1 LVTILNSA
9 STLKLDVVER
19 TVKHVLITVET
30 AVHLFS
36 SQIVIISARCVVFVF
51 STQHQEESAY
61 RELVTPLEAR
71 RQKYLKRRHEHGDR
85 SEDVRTTKSILS
97 YPGLLLLTVNS
108 YRR

>member
-1 LVTILNSA
+1 VLVTVEMCRVLRCALQPVFTSA
-9 STLKLDVVER
+9 FFV
-19 TVKHVLITVET
+19 IW
-30 AVHLFS
+30 S
-36 SQIVIISARCVVFVF
+36 SL
-51 STQHQEESAY
+51 QHQEESAY

-97 YPGLLLLTVNS
+97 YPGLLLVTVNS

>member
-1 LVTILNSA
+1 
-9 STLKLDVVER
+9 
-19 TVKHVLITVET
+19 VLITIE
-30 AVHLFS
+30 ASCILFS
-36 SQIVIISARCVVFVF
+36 SEICVNKCALRDILC
-51 STQHQEESAY
+51 SQHQEESAY